1 MKISHIG
8 IFVCVAA
15 AALNGCA
22 RRQVEVHDA
31 LSPDGKI
38 TLRIEVD
45 ETGGAAVPDVT
56 SVYLF
61 LSDAGP
67 NRKRL
72 AFKGSAMSSFD
83 AAWRGSRSV
92 VLSYGAGYVSACNAM
107 LGLPGE
113 IKVDVVGCR

>member
-1 MKISHIG
+1 MKISYIG
-8 IFVCVAA
+8 IFVCLTAA
-15 AALNGCA
+15 VLGGCA

-38 TLRIEVD
+38 TLRIEIN

-56 SVYLF
+56 SAFLF

-83 AAWRGSRSV
+83 ATWRGSRSV

-107 LGLPGE
+107 LSLSAE

>member
-8 IFVCVAA
+8 ICVCLAA
-15 AALNGCA
+15 AVLNGCA
-22 RRQVEVHDA
+22 RRQVEVHDV

-38 TLRIEVD
+38 TLRIELD
-45 ETGGAAVPDVT
+45 ETGGAAVADVT
-56 SVYLF
+56 SSYLF

-67 NRKRL
+67 SQKQL

-83 AAWRGSRSV
+83 ATWRGSRSV
-92 VLSYGAGYVSACNAM
+92 VLSYGAGYVSACNAV
-107 LGLPGE
+107 LSLSAE